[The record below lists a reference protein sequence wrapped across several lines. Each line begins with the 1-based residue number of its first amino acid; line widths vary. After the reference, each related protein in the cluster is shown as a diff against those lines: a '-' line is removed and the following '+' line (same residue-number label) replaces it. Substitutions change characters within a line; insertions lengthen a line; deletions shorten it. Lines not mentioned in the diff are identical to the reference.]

1 VSTNIHDLIMH
12 YGYFALLFGCLA
24 EGETFVLLGG
34 IAAHQGLLNLG
45 GVIAATMLG
54 GIIGDQLLF
63 WIGNRYGSRV
73 LEKFTRQPEKI
84 EKAKSLINR
93 HPAWFIIGTRFM
105 YGFRI
110 IGPILIGSSGLS
122 RRLFLGF
129 NILGAALWSL
139 LFTSLGFFAGKLIEP
154 WMEKI
159 ENYLGPLFWVVAAIV
174 IIFVLWKLISV
185 LSEKKRRNSQ
195 YSGK

>member
-1 VSTNIHDLIMH
+1 MSINIHDLIMH
-12 YGYFALLFGCLA
+12 YGYVALLVGSLA

-34 IAAHQGLLNLG
+34 IAAHQGLLHFG
-45 GVIAATMLG
+45 GVIAATMIG

-63 WIGNRYGSRV
+63 WVGYRFGNRVINR
-73 LEKFTRQPEKI
+73 FTDQSEKI
-84 EKAKSLINR
+84 EKAKKLINR

-122 RRLFLGF
+122 RRLFIGF
-129 NILGAALWSL
+129 NILGAAIWSL
-139 LFTSLGFFAGKLIEP
+139 LFTTLGFFAGRLIAP

-159 ENYLGPLFWVVAAIV
+159 ENYLGPLFWTVVAV
-174 IIFVLWKLISV
+174 LLLLVLWKLINIIT
-185 LSEKKRRNSQ
+185 KKNDLPHV
-195 YSGK
+195 K

>member
-1 VSTNIHDLIMH
+1 MSINIHNLIMH
-12 YGYFALLFGCLA
+12 YGYFALFVGCLA

-34 IAAHQGLLNLG
+34 IAAHQGLLHFG

-73 LEKFTRQPEKI
+73 LMRLTSQPEKI
-84 EKAKSLINR
+84 EKAKNLINR

-110 IGPILIGSSGLS
+110 IGPILIGSSGIS
-122 RRLFLGF
+122 RQLFLGF
-129 NILGAALWSL
+129 NILGAAIWSL
-139 LFTSLGFFAGKLIEP
+139 LFTTLGFFAGKLIAP

-159 ENYLGPLFWVVAAIV
+159 ENYLGPLFWGVAGV
-174 IIFVLWKLISV
+174 ISLFALWKLIGF
-185 LSEKKRRNSQ
+185 LIEKKRRDTSL
-195 YSGK
+195 

>member
-1 VSTNIHDLIMH
+1 MSINIHDLIMH
-12 YGYFALLFGCLA
+12 YGYFALLVGCLA

-34 IAAHQGLLNLG
+34 IAAHQGLLHFV
-45 GVIAATMLG
+45 GVIAATMIG

-63 WIGNRYGSRV
+63 WIGYRYGNRV
-73 LEKFTRQPEKI
+73 LKRFTGQSEKI
-84 EKAKSLINR
+84 EKAKKLINR

-122 RRLFLGF
+122 RGLFLGF
-129 NILGAALWSL
+129 NILGAAIWSL
-139 LFTSLGFFAGKLIEP
+139 LFTTLGFFAGKLIAP

-159 ENYLGPLFWVVAAIV
+159 ENYLGPFFWAIAG
-174 IIFVLWKLISV
+174 ILLLLVLWKLISFV
-185 LSEKKRRNSQ
+185 IKKNTTIPRT
-195 YSGK
+195 KK